1 MHKTIKI
8 AITTVLFILFLFF
21 LFNFKIIIV
30 SGQSMS
36 PSFNNGQIVLMK
48 KSEKIERNNVV
59 ILNKDGEEFIKR
71 VVATNGDIVEQKQGY
86 VFINNMKTFYTTN
99 KDCKAIN
106 LKENQ
111 FFVIG
116 DNYKDSYDSRDYGI
130 INNDDIQG
138 VILFT

>member
-8 AITTVLFILFLFF
+8 AITTILFILFLFF
-21 LFNFKIIIV
+21 FFNFKIIIV

-48 KSEKIERNNVV
+48 KGEKIERNNVV

-71 VVATNGDIVEQKQGY
+71 VVATDGDIVEQKQGY
-86 VFINNMKTFYTTN
+86 VFINNVKTFYTTN